1 MIKRDEFMKLLDGI
15 QKVVMKDPSQL
26 LNPKSEFR
34 NKLHEFR
41 TWQNEYTK
49 RKLCS
54 FCMKKLKLQDLS
66 HHEKVTFYT
75 SGLCPEC
82 NEADDNKSIFDMIKK
97 DIEN

>member
-1 MIKRDEFMKLLDGI
+1 
-15 QKVVMKDPSQL
+15 
-26 LNPKSEFR
+26 
-34 NKLHEFR
+34 
-41 TWQNEYTK
+41 
-49 RKLCS
+49 
-54 FCMKKLKLQDLS
+54 MKKLKLKDLS